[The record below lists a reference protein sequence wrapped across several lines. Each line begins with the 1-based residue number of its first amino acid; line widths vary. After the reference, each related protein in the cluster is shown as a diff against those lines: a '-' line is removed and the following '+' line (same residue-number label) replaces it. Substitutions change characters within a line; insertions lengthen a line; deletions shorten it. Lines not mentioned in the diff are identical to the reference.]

1 MENGRLVSSN
11 TGQARVIVSL
21 IIPPFYNI
29 LGNNVD
35 KWIDVNDPSTQQ
47 LLTRVPE
54 TSHAD
59 MLKIVDRAQE
69 AFYEWRDSSV
79 LRRQGVMLKSV
90 LSSYSPAVPRA
101 TQRQFARG
109 PGRRLTRDASPL

>member
-1 MENGRLVSSN
+1 MLSGS
-11 TGQARVIVSL
+11 
-21 IIPPFYNI
+21 
-29 LGNNVD
+29 NVD

-59 MLKIVDRAQE
+59 MVKIVDKAQE

-90 LSSYSPAVPRA
+90 LVCSIVLLPRDGDKRTRVRAGPAGSPAY
-101 TQRQFARG
+101 T
-109 PGRRLTRDASPL
+109 